1 MGPETTRSVP
11 PVVVDGA
18 RTPVTPASGFP
29 PWTGTSTVPLAPP
42 LQLTASTTTRTTTTR
57 PPSNRCPDRPRAQ
70 LGTRSRTLPTAT
82 PPAAPAAGCSRRWS
96 AVLCRDPADRCELV
110 GVQAGTADEG
120 PVDVGAGEDP
130 GDGAGLHRSPVE
142 DTDDVGGLRSVA
154 LGEPRAQRP
163 ADLLRILRRGHLAGA
178 DRPHRL
184 VGEDDLPD
192 LLRGQALQGR
202 VELVAAVG
210 HVPGR
215 QPLGQPLPHA
225 QDRGQA
231 VPERGLQLAGH
242 QGVVLAVDRAPLRV
256 SDDDVRAGHRGE
268 HGPADVAG
276 VRAGVVR
283 REVLGA
289 VADRQLVAGDER
301 LNAAQ
306 RGERRQHDRFG
317 PVEDLLRHREDDLLH
332 QPDGLEVGQVHLPV
346 AGDQPTARHQPSRT
360 VRPGSCRP
368 SRYSSDAPPPVLM
381 CWNADSSSPSWRT
394 AAAESPPPTTE
405 SPSTCDTASAT
416 PRVPAANGASSNT
429 PIGPFQ
435 NTVSEPASSRAN
447 SSTVR
452 GPTSRPSWSAGID
465 AASTVVVGASAL
477 NSGAQTTSTGSTIRS
492 PASSSSRR
500 QVSTWSASSSD
511 LPTSWP
517 WALRKVKHMP
527 PPTSSVSTLGS
538 NASITAS
545 LSLTLEPPST
555 TT

>member
-82 PPAAPAAGCSRRWS
+82 PPAAPAAWCSRRWS
-96 AVLCRDPADRCELV
+96 AVLCRDPADRCEFV

-142 DTDDVGGLRSVA
+142 DTDDAGGLRSVA
-154 LGEPRAQRP
+154 LGEPRPQRP

-192 LLRGQALQGR
+192 LLRGQVVQGR

-210 HVPGR
+210 HVPGC

-225 QDRGQA
+225 EDRGEA
-231 VPERGLQLAGH
+231 VLERRLHLAGH
-242 QGVVLAVDRAPLRV
+242 QRVVLPVDRAPLGV
-256 SDDDVRAGHRGE
+256 PDDDVGAGQRGE
-268 HGPADVAG
+268 HGAADVAG
-276 VRAGVVR
+276 VGAGVVR

-289 VADRQLVAGDER
+289 EADGQLVAGDQR
-301 LNAAQ
+301 LDAAQ
-306 RGERRQHDRFG
+306 RGERQQHDGLG
-317 PVEDLLRHREDDLLH
+317 PVEHLLGHREDDLLH

-346 AGDQPTARHQPSRT
+346 AGDQPTAGHQSSST

-381 CWNADSSSPSWRT
+381 CPNADSSRPSWRT
-394 AAAESPPPTTE
+394 AAAESPPPTTD
-405 SPSTCDTASAT
+405 SPSTAATARAT
-416 PRVPAANGASSNT
+416 PSVPAANGASSNT

-435 NTVSEPASSRAN
+435 NTVRAPSSSPPK
-447 SSTVR
+447 SSTVP
-452 GPTSRPSWSAGID
+452 GPTSRPSWSAGMPS
-465 AASTVVVGASAL
+465 AGTVV
-477 NSGAQTTSTGSTIRS
+477 
-492 PASSSSRR
+492 
-500 QVSTWSASSSD
+500 
-511 LPTSWP
+511 
-517 WALRKVKHMP
+517 
-527 PPTSSVSTLGS
+527 
-538 NASITAS
+538 
-545 LSLTLEPPST
+545 
-555 TT
+555 